1 MYATFLKAQ
10 EHSPTLVLAHS
21 GIGDEGAHEIA
32 RFLADSQCLVHLDLS
47 GCGIT
52 PAGARHLA
60 KALKINRTL
69 ESLVLQ
75 HNRIGEGGEEGLA
88 ELCRAL
94 RGRAALKH
102 LDLRHNGLCGIMA
115 GSVIGE
121 LLRHNES
128 LTHLELSWNA
138 LEPGGGHSIWTGL
151 QMNTTLFDCQ
161 LTSCQIAEETLAGIA
176 ELLYRNRKAK
186 GADMQAG
193 PYKALRLSD
202 TPRRGRGT
210 DVSHI
215 SESVAARAVA
225 VTPERTADLLERL
238 AAWRIAKRDQGQPAE
253 TARVQELM
261 GYLDQGQRELQEA
274 QRATEEVREHTRL
287 LAEGFQSRELRY
299 RGDIA
304 AAQDKLVDHENEMM
318 TLRAVH
324 RRLADE
330 LALHKDRGEQVK
342 LDFVRLQG
350 FLEAEGRRLG
360 TDLANVGRERKELQ
374 EHCSSWQA
382 KLALVEEEHAT
393 LRSKMA
399 RARALILH
407 KADTQTGTQ
416 KATPAT
422 EVTPVTQKATLVME
436 VNQDTRKATLVTEVG
451 QDVPRE
457 VFGTEAN
464 QDTRKTTS
472 ETEVDEDVQKLASV
486 VEANKDMK
494 KATSMTEA
502 CQDAEYRRLA
512 EDLME
517 AVEAS
522 IKRWGEHARAAPPV
536 S

>member
-215 SESVAARAVA
+215 GESVAARAVA
-225 VTPERTADLLERL
+225 VTPERTAELLKRL
-238 AAWRIAKRDQGQPAE
+238 AAWRIAKRNQGQPAE

-261 GYLDQGQRELQEA
+261 GYLDQGQRELEEA
-274 QRATEEVREHTRL
+274 RRATEEVKEHTRL
-287 LAEGFQSRELRY
+287 LAEGFQSREPRL

-318 TLRAVH
+318 SLRAVH

-330 LALHKDRGEQVK
+330 LALHRDRGEQVK
-342 LDFVRLQG
+342 LDFERLQG
-350 FLEAEGRRLG
+350 FLEAEDRRLRM
-360 TDLANVGRERKELQ
+360 DLANVGREREELQ

-382 KLALVEEEHAT
+382 KLALVEEEHAA
-393 LRSKMA
+393 LRSKMD
-399 RARALILH
+399 RARALTLH
-407 KADTQTGTQ
+407 SSDTQKGTKEATPATEITPDTQ
-416 KATPAT
+416 KATP
-422 EVTPVTQKATLVME
+422 VTE
-436 VNQDTRKATLVTEVG
+436 VNQDTRKAAPTPEVSQDVPGMTFVTEVS
-451 QDVPRE
+451 R
-457 VFGTEAN
+457 GT
-464 QDTRKTTS
+464 QKTRS
-472 ETEVDEDVQKLASV
+472 VTEVDEDVQKVTSAT
-486 VEANKDMK
+486 EANQDMQN
-494 KATSMTEA
+494 ATSVTEVD
-502 CQDAEYRRLA
+502 QETEYRRLA
-512 EDLME
+512 EGLMD
-517 AVEAS
+517 AVVAS
-522 IKRWGEHARAAPPV
+522 IQRWGESARVAPLV